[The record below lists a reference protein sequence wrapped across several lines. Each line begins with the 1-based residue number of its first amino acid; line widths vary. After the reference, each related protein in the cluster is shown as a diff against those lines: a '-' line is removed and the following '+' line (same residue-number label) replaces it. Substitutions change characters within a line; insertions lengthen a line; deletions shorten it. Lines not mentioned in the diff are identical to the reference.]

1 MSSTNKTTNLELSQ
15 FIGSDKPQW
24 LVDYNGD
31 MSKIDAGVATVKA
44 QADATDLTV
53 ASHTSSIAN
62 LSQATSDQATAIT
75 ALRTDVDGNTGS
87 INTINSL
94 IGNGEPTTTDKTL
107 IGAINELKSDIDAI
121 APSGDVEADD
131 VSYDNTSSGLTAT
144 DVQAAI
150 DEVYAAI
157 PSVTSPDAEDVTYDN
172 TSSGLSATN
181 VQAAIDE
188 LATSS
193 GSVSVTADGVKTYSA
208 LFDELHALIDSAK
221 ISGRSFVEL
230 DSGTNKVIL
239 LINNFGT
246 DYEFSQTLASAYDT
260 NAKMYLRFA
269 KVTSNGSVYLHRIE
283 GSNSVVDSSQ
293 KPTSGMIIKIVY

>member
-31 MSKIDAGVATVKA
+31 MSKIDAGVANVKA

-62 LSQATSDQATAIT
+62 LSQASSDQGSAIT

-94 IGNGEPTTTDKTL
+94 IGNGEPTTTDKTI
-107 IGAINELKSDIDAI
+107 IGAINEIYADIGG
-121 APSGDVEADD
+121 GDGVAADE
-131 VSYDNTSSGLTAT
+131 VTYDNTSSGLTAT

-157 PSVTSPDAEDVTYDN
+157 PSTP
-172 TSSGLSATN
+172 SATSEVQHGTLTAGQTSVALTFASQTIGANTLVDVYTGDYAVTPTN
-181 VQAAIDE
+181 V
-188 LATSS
+188 S
-193 GSVSVTADGVKTYSA
+193 
-208 LFDELHALIDSAK
+208 
-221 ISGRSFVEL
+221 ISGQVVTLTFNAQASNLAVAV
-230 DSGTNKVIL
+230 KVQ
-239 LINNFGT
+239 N
-246 DYEFSQTLASAYDT
+246 
-260 NAKMYLRFA
+260 
-269 KVTSNGSVYLHRIE
+269 
-283 GSNSVVDSSQ
+283 
-293 KPTSGMIIKIVY
+293 